1 MRNHVLSFF
10 LVSLVSIGCG
20 SSQTNGG
27 TGAGGAG
34 GAGGPSAGGAGA
46 VAPAGH
52 PAQNLIPR
60 DIFFGNP
67 ERSGVQI
74 SPNGKSLSWLAPVNG
89 VMNVWVAPIDKL
101 DQAKSITADTTRP
114 VRAYFWAFD
123 NKHILYQQDTGGDEN
138 WHVFSVNIASG
149 KAQDITPID
158 KKESKV
164 AARIDGVSHRL
175 PGKVLIA
182 INERNPQFHD
192 TYEVDIATGKK
203 KMAVQNDSF
212 AALMFD
218 DDLKVK
224 LAMQMSP
231 DGGFLVK
238 KVSRSKPGAWDD
250 FMTIPQDD
258 SLTTQPLGFD
268 KFGRYVYLWDS
279 RGRDTGALMVMALK
293 FGQGKVV
300 AEDARADGSDILVHP
315 TDNTIQAV
323 AFTYE
328 RTEWKVLDK
337 RVAPDFEK
345 LQKLATGEFKIAS
358 RTLDDR
364 KWIVAAYSDA
374 GPVRYYLWDRGKKKE
389 TFLFSNRPAL
399 EKLELAAMK
408 SVVIPSRDK
417 LNLVSY
423 LSLPVGTDKDGNG
436 VPEKALPMVLLVHGG
451 PWGRDQWGFNPIHQL
466 LANRG
471 YAVLSVNFRGS
482 TGFGKKFINAA
493 NREWAGKMHDDL
505 VDAVEWASKS
515 GVADPK
521 RVCIMGGSYGG
532 YATLVGLTFTPDLF
546 ACGVDIVGPSN
557 LITLIQTVPAYWMPI
572 VNMFK
577 ARVGDWTTEEGKK
590 ELKARSPLTHAGKI
604 KRPLLIG
611 QGANDPRVKQAESD
625 QIVKALQ
632 AKKIPVTYVVFPD
645 EGHGFAR
652 PENNLAFWAVTEA
665 FLSAYLG
672 GSFQP
677 VDASAFKGSTI
688 TVPEGVR
695 AVPQVEAAL
704 PAK

>member
-1 MRNHVLSFF
+1 MRNRLLSFF
-10 LVSLVSIGCG
+10 LVSLISVGCG
-20 SSQTNGG
+20 SASSTG
-27 TGAGGAG
+27 TTAPGGGAAG
-34 GAGGPSAGGAGA
+34 PGAPGTSGSAG
-46 VAPAGH
+46 PTPTGH
-52 PAQNLIPR
+52 PATNLIPR
-60 DIFFGNP
+60 DVFFGNP
-67 ERSGVQI
+67 EKSGVQI
-74 SPNGKSLSWLAPVNG
+74 SPNGKSLSWLAPVGG
-89 VMNVWVAPIDKL
+89 VMNVWVAPLDKL
-101 DQAKSITADTTRP
+101 DQAKSITADSTRP

-138 WHVFSVNIASG
+138 WHIFSVEVATG
-149 KAQDITPID
+149 KAKDITPIE
-158 KKESKV
+158 KPESKV
-164 AARIDGVSHRL
+164 AARIEAVTHKA
-175 PGKVLIA
+175 PGKVIIA
-182 INERNPQFHD
+182 VNERSPQFHD
-192 TYEVDIATGKK
+192 SYEVDIASGKK
-203 KMAVQNDSF
+203 KLLVKNDEF
-212 AALMFD
+212 AGVMFD
-218 DDLKVK
+218 DDMRVK
-224 LAMQMSP
+224 LAMKMSP
-231 DGGFLVK
+231 DGGMIVK
-238 KVSRSKPGAWDD
+238 KAGGKPGTWDD
-250 FMTIPQDD
+250 FITIPQEDA
-258 SLTTQPLGFD
+258 LTTQPLGFD
-268 KFGRYVYLWDS
+268 KFGKYVYMWDS

-300 AEDARADGSDILVHP
+300 AEDPRADGSEVLVHP

-323 AFTYE
+323 GFTYE

-337 RVAPDFEK
+337 RVQPDFDKLEK
-345 LQKLATGEFKIAS
+345 LASGEFAVTS
-358 RTLDDR
+358 RTLDDK

-399 EKLELAAMK
+399 EKLELATMK
-408 SVVIPSRDK
+408 PVVIPSRDK

-423 LSLPVGTDKDGNG
+423 LSLPVGSDKDGNG
-436 VPEKALPMVLLVHGG
+436 VPEQALPMVLLVHGG
-451 PWGRDQWGFNPIHQL
+451 PWARDHWGFNPIHQL

-505 VDAVEWASKS
+505 VDAVQWAGKS

-557 LITLIQTVPAYWMPI
+557 LITLIQTVPPYWMPI

-577 ARVGDWTTEEGKK
+577 ARVGDWTTPEGQK
-590 ELKARSPLTHAGKI
+590 ELTAKSPLTHADKI
-604 KRPLLIG
+604 QRPLLIG
-611 QGANDPRVKQAESD
+611 QGANDPRVKQAESKQMVD
-625 QIVKALQ
+625 AMQ

-652 PENNLAFWAVTEA
+652 PENSLAFWAVTEA

-672 GSFQP
+672 GTFQP
-677 VDASAFKGSTI
+677 LDASAFKGSTI
-688 TVPEGVR
+688 TVPVGAR
-695 AVPQVEAAL
+695 AVPQLEPAL
-704 PAK
+704 PSK